1 MICVRGKGFVGGIV
15 HKSSEVNKL
24 VLVENK
30 APLSTQTIT
39 AVKALIYTIRMLRL
53 LSDRPN
59 LGVIL

>member
-39 AVKALIYTIRMLRL
+39 AVKALIYTIRML
-53 LSDRPN
+53 
-59 LGVIL
+59 